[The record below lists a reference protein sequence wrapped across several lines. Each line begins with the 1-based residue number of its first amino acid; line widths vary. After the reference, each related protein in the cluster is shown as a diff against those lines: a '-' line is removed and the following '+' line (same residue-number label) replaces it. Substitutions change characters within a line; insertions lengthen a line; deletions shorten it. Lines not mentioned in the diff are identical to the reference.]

1 VGLRR
6 LLAILGLLWLAAPS
20 APATDLR
27 AAVWVDDASGRP
39 LENLE
44 AGDFAAELNNAAAP
58 VESALGPGDPLVLLL
73 VLDMV
78 GDLNRIDV
86 ARGAIASHIE
96 NMGEQWYVA
105 LLQAQDGLLTLQDPT
120 QNRRQLIDKLMA
132 ASVSGF
138 PGLLD
143 SVEQVA
149 SLGDTMLARAGVRVA
164 VLYLTD
170 GSISEYRG
178 DYVNT
183 VVNPSDRGDLSRRF
197 RDRLIQEKIASLDSA
212 LQAYSPPLFFVHL
225 EERQNSQDVAYQN
238 GISQFASSTGGG
250 YWISRSLSDVP
261 NLVQQ
266 ALGRIGSHYSLTLEA
281 PADLTPP
288 VQLRLTTQDPNA
300 VVSHRA
306 QLPLPQA
313 DGKKAKKGKKAKAD
327 GKKSKKGPS

>member
-1 VGLRR
+1 MGLR
-6 LLAILGLLWLAAPS
+6 LFAVLGLLSLVVPS
-20 APATDLR
+20 ASAVDLR
-27 AAVWVDDASGRP
+27 AAAWVNDPSGRP

-44 AGDFAAELNNAAAP
+44 ASDFTAELNDAAAP
-58 VESALGPGDPLVLLL
+58 VVAALGPGDPLVLLL

-86 ARGAIASHIE
+86 AREALSNHIE
-96 NMGEQWYVA
+96 NMGEEWYVA

-149 SLGDTMLARAGVRVA
+149 RLGDTMLARAGVRVA
-164 VLYLTD
+164 VLYVTD
-170 GSISEYRG
+170 GSISQYRG

-183 VVNPSDRGDLSRRF
+183 VVNPSDSGDLSRRF

-250 YWISRSLSDVP
+250 YWISRSLSDVS
-261 NLVQQ
+261 NLVEQ
-266 ALGRIGSHYSLTLEA
+266 ALTRIGSHYSLTLEA
-281 PADLTPP
+281 PTNLTPP
-288 VQLRLTTQDPNA
+288 VQFRLTTKDPES

-306 QLPLPQA
+306 QLPLPQV
-313 DGKKAKKGKKAKAD
+313 D
-327 GKKSKKGPS
+327 GKKSKKGKQGKKAKKSKKGSS

>member
-1 VGLRR
+1 MGLR
-6 LLAILGLLWLAAPS
+6 LFAILVLLSLSLPS
-20 APATDLR
+20 ASAADLR
-27 AAVWVDDASGRP
+27 ATAWVDDSSGRP
-39 LENLE
+39 LESLE
-44 AGDFAAELNNAAAP
+44 AGDFTAELNETPTP
-58 VESALGPGDPLVLLL
+58 VKALLGPGDPLVLLL

-86 ARGAIASHIE
+86 AREAISNHIE
-96 NMGEQWYVA
+96 NMGEEWYVA

-120 QNRRQLIDKLMA
+120 QNRRQLVDELMA

-149 SLGDTMLARAGVRVA
+149 SLGDKMLARAGVRVA
-164 VLYLTD
+164 VLYITD

-183 VVNPSDRGDLSRRF
+183 VVNPSDSGDLSRRF
-197 RDRLIQEKIASLDSA
+197 RDRLIQEKIASLDGS

-238 GISQFASSTGGG
+238 GISQFATTTGGG

-261 NLVQQ
+261 NLLNQ
-266 ALGRIGSHYSLTLEA
+266 ALGRIDSHYSLTLDA
-281 PADLTPP
+281 PDDLTPP
-288 VQLRLTTQDPNA
+288 VQLRLSVKNPDS
-300 VVSHRA
+300 VISHRA
-306 QLPLPQA
+306 QLPLPEL
-313 DGKKAKKGKKAKAD
+313 DSKKGKKGKK
-327 GKKSKKGPS
+327 GKKSKKGSE